1 MGQQSS
7 PSSARRR
14 GRLNSDRPTSIFTF
28 SDPVRSRPR
37 PNPTSSSREP
47 PPNNEVRTLFN
58 GHINLR
64 GRNDNLP
71 QKWWPASTAIP
82 LLVATIGPLSH
93 VLSIASLVTT
103 WKVTLPDSGILPDGK
118 DDNGIGIPD
127 PKWEINANIV
137 SLICGFAGNFFLLLN
152 FTGRVRYVVAIP
164 AAVGAWVFSSG
175 ILVAILLAMHIHSPP
190 VWPEIY
196 SQGYYHAI
204 FSAFFYALGAVLLAI
219 NMLGYL
225 RGYYPQQFDLDD
237 DQRTLI
243 LQTMLFFVWL
253 AGGGAVFAW
262 LEDWP
267 GGFCD
272 GLYYCD
278 VTILTIG
285 FGDFAPA
292 TTAGRAFLMPFQTL
306 GLLFLGLVI
315 SSVSRFAA
323 NISADKIIKRHQEHS
338 RRSTVGMS
346 VTNEN
351 ELREKLGLPPK
362 RKVSN
367 ARGGNGGRRAF
378 SARRSSLAQYGRLEV
393 AGRMVTFRRH
403 SRAEVGGASEGHSV
417 ERAADAKGGEN
428 ENRTKEEEARQK
440 MLKFD
445 FGNDNGKGAEEI
457 TRNGSGEKSL
467 SQDKRKQRRQKLLLL
482 KDDRDRFETM
492 RQIQDETKR
501 WKQYWALAMAFLA
514 FSILWG
520 FGAVVFMLTEAR
532 ISNLSYFDSL
542 YFCWVWLVTI
552 GYGDIAPKSNIG
564 KPFFIVWSL
573 IAVPIITVLF
583 QEMSSTVVRAVNRG
597 AFKVADWTIMPTSK
611 RGVLDKYIQNHPWL
625 QKFVGKRQ
633 DAEESAREAGAGTEQ
648 PGNLEGPAEGAD
660 EQEED
665 LPSLLS
671 KTIKSI
677 AHDLRFSPQKRY
689 SYEEWQLF
697 TKLIQFTQREEEVD
711 DEGITMTGDWLS
723 EDSPLLADITE
734 AEWVL
739 DRLCE
744 SLDRYTRSSS
754 HQKPRPQPKH
764 GEATDA
770 ELDPLRIETEQRL
783 LNNIEE
789 ESERGRRNRDV
800 SPS

>member
-1 MGQQSS
+1 MRQQSS
-7 PSSARRR
+7 PPGAGRG

-37 PNPTSSSREP
+37 PDPTSSSKEP
-47 PPNNEVRTLFN
+47 PPNNEMRTLFN
-58 GHINLR
+58 GHIKLR

-103 WKVTLPDSGILPDGK
+103 WKVTLPNSGSLPEGK

-152 FTGRVRYVVAIP
+152 FTGRVR
-164 AAVGAWVFSSG
+164 
-175 ILVAILLAMHIHSPP
+175 
-190 VWPEIY
+190 
-196 SQGYYHAI
+196 
-204 FSAFFYALGAVLLAI
+204 
-219 NMLGYL
+219 
-225 RGYYPQQFDLDD
+225 
-237 DQRTLI
+237 
-243 LQTMLFFVWL
+243 
-253 AGGGAVFAW
+253 
-262 LEDWP
+262 
-267 GGFCD
+267 
-272 GLYYCD
+272 
-278 VTILTIG
+278 
-285 FGDFAPA
+285 
-292 TTAGRAFLMPFQTL
+292 AFLVPFQTL

-315 SSVSRFAA
+315 SSISRFAA
-323 NISADKIIKRHQEHS
+323 NVSADKIIKRHQEHS

-346 VTNEN
+346 VTNEK

-367 ARGGNGGRRAF
+367 ARRQSEGRRAF
-378 SARRSSLAQYGRLEV
+378 SARRSSLAQYGRLVV
-393 AGRMVTFRRH
+393 AGRLVTFRRH
-403 SRAEVGGASEGHSV
+403 SRAGVGGASEGHLV

-445 FGNDNGKGAEEI
+445 SNNDKGKGTEEI
-457 TRNGSGEKSL
+457 TRNGSGEKFSP
-467 SQDKRKQRRQKLLLL
+467 QDKRKERRQKLLLL
-482 KDDRDRFETM
+482 KEDRDRFETM

-501 WKQYWALAMAFLA
+501 WKQY
-514 FSILWG
+514 
-520 FGAVVFMLTEAR
+520 
-532 ISNLSYFDSL
+532 
-542 YFCWVWLVTI
+542 
-552 GYGDIAPKSNIG
+552 GDITPKSNIG

-573 IAVPIITVLF
+573 IAVPIVTVLF

-611 RGVLDKYIQNHPWL
+611 RGVLDKYIQKHPWL

-633 DAEESAREAGAGTEQ
+633 DAEEPSCDDGAGTEQ
-648 PGNLEGPAEGAD
+648 PRNLVGPAEGAD

-671 KTIKSI
+671 QTIKSI

-697 TKLIQFTQREEEVD
+697 TQLIQFTQRED
-711 DEGITMTGDWLS
+711 DSRMTWDWLS

-754 HQKPRPQPKH
+754 HQC
-764 GEATDA
+764 EVMDA
-770 ELDPLRIETEQRL
+770 ELDPLRIEIEQGP
-783 LNNIEE
+783 LNNRKE
-789 ESERGRRNRDV
+789 ESERGRRNRNV